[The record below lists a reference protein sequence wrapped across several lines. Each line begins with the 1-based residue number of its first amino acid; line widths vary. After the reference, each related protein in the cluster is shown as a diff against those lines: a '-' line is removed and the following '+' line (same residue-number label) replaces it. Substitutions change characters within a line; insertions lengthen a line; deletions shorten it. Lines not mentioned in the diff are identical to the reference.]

1 MILCDDIKMY
11 NRLRI
16 VFSVYNKHD
25 VYFYK
30 HNVLIY
36 FKIIRLQNTKG
47 TIYVE
52 RENRAD

>member
-1 MILCDDIKMY
+1 MY